1 VPPEHNTALFR
12 RLREF
17 SHSGE
22 RTT

>member
-1 VPPEHNTALFR
+1 VPPEHDTALFR

-17 SHSGE
+17 SHSRE